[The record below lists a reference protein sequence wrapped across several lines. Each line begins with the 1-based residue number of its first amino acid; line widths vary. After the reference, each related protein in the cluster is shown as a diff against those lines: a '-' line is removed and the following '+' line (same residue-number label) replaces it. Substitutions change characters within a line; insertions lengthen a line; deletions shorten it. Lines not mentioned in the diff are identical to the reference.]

1 MSQYGLIIYSKL
13 NQKKRMV
20 HFMFKRDGEEA
31 IVGLV
36 IGIAIICFIVYVIV
50 LLATIIAGV
59 AAASGTI
66 FGGGSAIKNY
76 TLSFKENVI
85 DSNKQAPMAA

>member
-1 MSQYGLIIYSKL
+1 
-13 NQKKRMV
+13 
-20 HFMFKRDGEEA
+20 MFKRDGEES

-36 IGIAIICFIVYVIV
+36 IGIAIICFIIYVIV

-59 AAASGTI
+59 AAAGGTI

-76 TLSFKENVI
+76 VLSFKESVI